1 MPVVRGRVR
10 KSYRDS
16 RILSLEKYCEGIGG
30 GGRGNFVP
38 FPFRVHLP
46 RWAYAINLF
55 VKRDTSIPI
64 YLLFLIEINVGISN
78 IRPFRNY
85 SILEKIILRIGFKKK
100 GLKDRKNRFEN
111 SPISKAGKVKRINR
125 IAKDPSSEQT
135 SPTSTYIDTQGDQCR
150 DVFTR
155 DDV

>member
-1 MPVVRGRVR
+1 MYVNPIVTRESCRSKNIARVLEVEAEEISSHFLFECIYLAGHTR
-10 KSYRDS
+10 LIYS
-16 RILSLEKYCEGIGG
+16 LSVE
-30 GGRGNFVP
+30 
-38 FPFRVHLP
+38 
-46 RWAYAINLF
+46 
-55 VKRDTSIPI
+55 TSIPI